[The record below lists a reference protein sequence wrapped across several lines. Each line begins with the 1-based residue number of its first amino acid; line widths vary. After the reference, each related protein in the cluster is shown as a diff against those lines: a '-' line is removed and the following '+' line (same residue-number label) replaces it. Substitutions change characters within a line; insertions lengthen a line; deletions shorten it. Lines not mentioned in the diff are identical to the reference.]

1 MASELTGRKGLF
13 SDVVYYDASSSVL
26 NEKHRA
32 MLTKG
37 GAVEYIAKDDLIE
50 WDKITHVFTT
60 DMDFPG
66 RKDAMKQPRIAVVTV
81 LYCEERTDMFSRGG

>member
-1 MASELTGRKGLF
+1 
-13 SDVVYYDASSSVL
+13 
-26 NEKHRA
+26 

-50 WDKITHVFTT
+50 WDKITHVFTI

-66 RKDAMKQPRIAVVTV
+66 KQDAMKQPRIAVVTV
-81 LYCEERTDMFSRGG
+81 ISFEERADMFSRGG

>member
-1 MASELTGRKGLF
+1 MASEQTGRKGLF

-26 NEKHRA
+26 DEKHRA

-37 GAVEYIAKDDLIE
+37 GALEYIAKDDSIE
-50 WDKITHVFTT
+50 WDKITHVFTI

-66 RKDAMKQPRIAVVTV
+66 RQDAMKQPRIAVVTV
-81 LYCEERTDMFSRGG
+81 LSFMNELILFSQDG